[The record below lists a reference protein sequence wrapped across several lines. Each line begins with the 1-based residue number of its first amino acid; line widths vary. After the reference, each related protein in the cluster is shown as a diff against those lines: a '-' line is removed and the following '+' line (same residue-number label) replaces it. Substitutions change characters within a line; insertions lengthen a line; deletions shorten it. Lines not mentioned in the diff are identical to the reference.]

1 MKNKLQRIT
10 VPTYPL
16 LQSSH
21 FQAPILDMLCPAHR
35 KGQVRVKIR
44 RRNQHQKKL
53 WCERRFRTGPTEVRY
68 RYEYQ
73 KHGTSDVGIAGTNIA
88 GTDYR
93 YRYPE
98 YRYRYGTGTGATW
111 RRCTGTQWYS
121 VPSGTERQHH
131 TGTYCTWRAAPCSDG
146 DIYAPRT
153 SVQTPDRRAS
163 EPTITLLRRYVV
175 EPERKFPFE
184 NSVTPSTPHRR
195 PR

>member
-16 LQSSH
+16 LQSSQ

-44 RRNQHQKKL
+44 RRNQYQKKL
-53 WCERRFRTGPTEVRY
+53 WGERRFRTGPTEGRY
-68 RYEYQ
+68 RYKYQ
-73 KHGTSDVGIAGTNIA
+73 KHGTSDVGIAGTNIIA
-88 GTDYR
+88 GTDIT
-93 YRYPE
+93 
-98 YRYRYGTGTGATW
+98 GTGTQSTGTGATW
-111 RRCTGTQWYS
+111 RRYRYPVVLKGSTTPYRYR
-121 VPSGTERQHH
+121 PPRP
-131 TGTYCTWRAAPCSDG
+131 TYYTWRAAPCSDG

-163 EPTITLLRRYVV
+163 DPTITLLRRYVV

-184 NSVTPSTPHRR
+184 NSVTSSTPHRR

>member
-44 RRNQHQKKL
+44 RRNQYQKKL

-88 GTDYR
+88 GTNIAGTNFADIRLPVPRVPVPVRYR
-93 YRYPE
+93 YRGDVAQM
-98 YRYRYGTGTGATW
+98 YRYPVVL
-111 RRCTGTQWYS
+111 GTQWY
-121 VPSGTERQHH
+121 
-131 TGTYCTWRAAPCSDG
+131 
-146 DIYAPRT
+146 
-153 SVQTPDRRAS
+153 
-163 EPTITLLRRYVV
+163 
-175 EPERKFPFE
+175 
-184 NSVTPSTPHRR
+184 
-195 PR
+195 

>member
-1 MKNKLQRIT
+1 
-10 VPTYPL
+10 
-16 LQSSH
+16 
-21 FQAPILDMLCPAHR
+21 MLCPAHR

-88 GTDYR
+88 GTNTA
-93 YRYPE
+93 
-98 YRYRYGTGTGATW
+98 GTDIAGTNFADIRLPVPRVPVPVPGRRGADIP
-111 RRCTGTQWYS
+111 